1 MDPAAGGAGHN
12 LIAVRSIG
20 RLRIGQPYLNVH
32 ARFDASKD
40 QLRHFLT
47 LAPPLRHALTC
58 LKGGMERRTL
68 YSVGFSQSGNAA
80 MRRVK
85 HPPIRNKINTSDPA
99 QLRAWT
105 RRLRV
110 PADDLKAIV
119 EKVGN
124 SVAAVSK
131 EVDLQRLSRQPC
143 PVPPIESSIPGEPAK
158 VELAT
163 LA

>member
-1 MDPAAGGAGHN
+1 MQRA
-12 LIAVRSIG
+12 
-20 RLRIGQPYLNVH
+20 
-32 ARFDASKD
+32 
-40 QLRHFLT
+40 
-47 LAPPLRHALTC
+47 
-58 LKGGMERRTL
+58 
-68 YSVGFSQSGNAA
+68 
-80 MRRVK
+80 K

-105 RRLRV
+105 RRLRI

-143 PVPPIESSIPGEPAK
+143 PVPPIESAIPSDPAA
-158 VELAT
+158 VGLAT